1 MDILTDHMLQI
12 DYELIRRD
20 SGIHQS
26 LPLSNVYKPP
36 FLDRALTSLGETFI
50 QFGNRLKQH
59 SYHTVTVEKAS
70 EPTFM
75 IML

>member
-12 DYELIRRD
+12 NYELLRRD

-26 LPLSNVYKPP
+26 LTLSTAYRPPLI
-36 FLDRALTSLGETFI
+36 DRVLISLGETLI

-59 SYHTVTVEKAS
+59 SDHAVTIEKAS